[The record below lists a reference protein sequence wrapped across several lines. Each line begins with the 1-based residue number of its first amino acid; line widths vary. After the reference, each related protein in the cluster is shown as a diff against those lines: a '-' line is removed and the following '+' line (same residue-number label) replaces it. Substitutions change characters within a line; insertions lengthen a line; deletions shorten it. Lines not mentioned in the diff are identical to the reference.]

1 MYDYHNFYK
10 EQKHRGAP
18 RRALKAFLAVLLVI
32 CIVALT
38 SLATVKIYSDILS
51 EKLLSGD
58 LNTDASSDRDEEDGL
73 GSTSIDLSAYDFD
86 IVPSEVAGK
95 VISSVVCIQ
104 NYRNSQQGGIGSPS
118 GTGVTLAAEGSG
130 IVYSEEGYVITNA
143 HVVAGADLLKVVA
156 SDGEIYEATLI
167 GSDSETDLALIK
179 VEAANLTPATL
190 GSSDGLLVGDFVMAV
205 GNPGG
210 LEFSSSVTLGIVS
223 AKNRPLQIE
232 NGYTMST
239 IQTDAAINPGNSG
252 GALVNM
258 KGEVVGICSAKYVA
272 EGFEGLGFAI
282 EIDEALPIIE
292 ELKEHGKV
300 VGRSMLGIS
309 GMIVDELT
317 AYYYRLTEGFYI
329 RSIENTGAG
338 DLQVGDV
345 ITKIDGK
352 QILSKS
358 DVKNAIQN
366 KAPGTAVTIEYYRN
380 GNTYETAL
388 TLISAG

>member
-1 MYDYHNFYK
+1 V
-10 EQKHRGAP
+10 
-18 RRALKAFLAVLLVI
+18 LAI
-32 CIVALT
+32 
-38 SLATVKIYSDILS
+38 
-51 EKLLSGD
+51 
-58 LNTDASSDRDEEDGL
+58 
-73 GSTSIDLSAYDFD
+73 
-86 IVPSEVAGK
+86 
-95 VISSVVCIQ
+95 
-104 NYRNSQQGGIGSPS
+104 
-118 GTGVTLAAEGSG
+118 
-130 IVYSEEGYVITNA
+130 
-143 HVVAGADLLKVVA
+143 
-156 SDGEIYEATLI
+156 
-167 GSDSETDLALIK
+167 
-179 VEAANLTPATL
+179 
-190 GSSDGLLVGDFVMAV
+190 
-205 GNPGG
+205 GNPFGVG
-210 LEFSSSVTLGIVS
+210 QTVTTGIVS
-223 AKNRPLQIE
+223 ATGRGNLGIE
-232 NGYTMST
+232 EYEDF

-252 GALVNM
+252 GALVDVE
-258 KGEVVGICSAKYVA
+258 GEVVGICSAKYVA